1 MIRMRRLRVNEAMR
15 SLVRENS
22 VSKNDLVYP
31 VFLIEGENI
40 KNPVDSIPGCGTFC
54 PILWWPQNLSDGS
67 GKWKRSNPGV

>member
-1 MIRMRRLRVNEAMR
+1 MVRMRRLRVNEAMR

-22 VSKNDLVYP
+22 ISKNDLVYP

-54 PILWWPQNLSDGS
+54 PILW
-67 GKWKRSNPGV
+67 